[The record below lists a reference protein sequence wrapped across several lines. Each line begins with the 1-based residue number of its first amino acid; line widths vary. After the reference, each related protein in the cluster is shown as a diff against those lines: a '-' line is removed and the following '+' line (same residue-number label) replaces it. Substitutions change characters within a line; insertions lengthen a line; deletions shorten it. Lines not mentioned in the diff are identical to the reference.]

1 MKTRTKRIQI
11 TITAQTLY
19 HLKEMAEESG
29 LEDIGRVIDK
39 LVRERQIATKIR
51 IEPTKKG
58 R

>member
-1 MKTRTKRIQI
+1 MKTRTKRIHI